1 MPATLIQNTTN
12 DGLCLKEP
20 DLRATH
26 STAQTSDDALVAS
39 FVAGDKLAFTHLV
52 NRYKQKIHTYI
63 YFQIN
68 QKASDA
74 EDLTQEV
81 FLALYRQAANFKGE
95 SKFSTFLYAVA
106 HNIVLNYFRT
116 NRRRYTEQ
124 TESISQLDEPNTHN
138 TAISQA
144 LVDNDCPAE
153 RTITQNLQ
161 RKITAAINK
170 LSTDDRQLLLLTD
183 REGFSY
189 EQISQILSIKTG
201 TVRSRL
207 NTARTRLL
215 GLIKVKDHEMQ

>member
-1 MPATLIQNTTN
+1 MPATLTKHNVN
-12 DGLCLKEP
+12 DGLLPKEP
-20 DLRATH
+20 DLKANDGA
-26 STAQTSDDALVAS
+26 AQISDDALVAK
-39 FVAGDKLAFTHLV
+39 FIAGDKLAFTHLV

-68 QKASDA
+68 KKNSDA

-81 FLALYRQAANFKGE
+81 FLALYRQAGNFKGE

-116 NRRRYTEQ
+116 NKRRHADQ
-124 TESISQLDEPNTHN
+124 TDSISQLDEPMAHN
-138 TAISQA
+138 PIIDQA
-144 LVDNDCPAE
+144 LVDHHCPQE
-153 RTITQNLQ
+153 QTITQNLQ
-161 RKITAAINK
+161 QRITTAIGK
-170 LSTDDRQLLLLTD
+170 LSADERQLLLLTD

-189 EQISQILSIKTG
+189 EQISQILAIKTG

-207 NTARTRLL
+207 NTARTKLL

>member
-1 MPATLIQNTTN
+1 MPATLTHKTTN
-12 DGLCLKEP
+12 DGLSSKEP
-20 DLRATH
+20 DLTATP
-26 STAQTSDDALVAS
+26 STTQISDDALVAK
-39 FVAGDKLAFTHLV
+39 FVAGDKLAFTRLV

-95 SKFSTFLYAVA
+95 AKFSTFLYAIA

-116 NRRRYTEQ
+116 NRRRYADQ
-124 TESISQLDEPNTHN
+124 TDSISQMDEPETRNP
-138 TAISQA
+138 AISRA

-153 RTITQNLQ
+153 QTITQNLQ
-161 RKITAAINK
+161 QKIASAINK

-215 GLIKVKDHEMQ
+215 GLIKVNDHEMQ

>member
-1 MPATLIQNTTN
+1 MPATLTSNTAN
-12 DGLCLKEP
+12 DGLFPKEP

-26 STAQTSDDALVAS
+26 STAQVSDDALVAK
-39 FVAGDKLAFTHLV
+39 FVAGDRLAFTHLV

-68 QKASDA
+68 QKTADA

-81 FLALYRQAANFKGE
+81 FLALYRQAGNFKGE

-116 NRRRYTEQ
+116 NRRRYTDK
-124 TESISQLDEPNTHN
+124 TDSISQLDEPDTHN
-138 TAISQA
+138 TIISQA
-144 LVDNDCPAE
+144 LIDNNCPAE
-153 RTITQNLQ
+153 LTITQNLQ
-161 RKITAAINK
+161 HKIAAAISK
-170 LSTDDRQLLLLTD
+170 LSSDERQLLLLTD